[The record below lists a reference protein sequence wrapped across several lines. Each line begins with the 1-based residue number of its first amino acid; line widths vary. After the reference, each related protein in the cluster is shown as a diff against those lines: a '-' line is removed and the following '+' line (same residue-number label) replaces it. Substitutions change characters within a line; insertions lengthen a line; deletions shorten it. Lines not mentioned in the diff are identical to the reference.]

1 MNSRDKVVQSAFDLF
16 ILNGVANLSVNDMLK
31 ELKMTKGG
39 FYYYFKSK
47 DELICEI
54 IDKHMLEILWRQ
66 FRQAVN
72 TSIVDNSRLSIK
84 EKLKAFYLII
94 PNPCIID
101 EKGQIIRKYSIK
113 SYYFMLYELIDKYPK
128 LNEGYIKY
136 YNENLKVLVQILSEG
151 KMKGC
156 IKKEV
161 DAEKFAELIMAIRD
175 GIFSIYM
182 VNDEDCIT
190 EKLEASFEVIW
201 KQLNQEVI

>member
-16 ILNGVANLSVNDMLK
+16 ILNGVSNLSVNDMLK

-54 IDKHMLEILWRQ
+54 IDKNVLEILWRQ
-66 FRQAVN
+66 FRLAASN
-72 TSIVDNSRLSIK
+72 SIADNSRLTIK
-84 EKLKAFYLII
+84 EKLKTFYLII
-94 PNPCIID
+94 PNPSIID
-101 EKGQIIRKYSIK
+101 EKGQILRKYSIK

-136 YNENLKVLVQILSEG
+136 YNENLKVLVQILNEG
-151 KMKGC
+151 KMRGC